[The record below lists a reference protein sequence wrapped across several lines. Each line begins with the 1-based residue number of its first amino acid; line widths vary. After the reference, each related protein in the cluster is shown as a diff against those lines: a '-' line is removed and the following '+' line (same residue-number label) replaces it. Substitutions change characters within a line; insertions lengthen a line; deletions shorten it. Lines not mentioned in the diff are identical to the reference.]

1 MKENI
6 SQKHYR
12 EIKSANTLLTVLR
25 TVLDLPLIRKRKAH
39 IYIIF
44 PTTPNLTLYLIG
56 VSVLV
61 KVQSQIEFVRRRWSN
76 SESWRKSWTN
86 NFGEVCWPLQ
96 PAAINTPSSSDFRF
110 LLFPSPN
117 FTYPIM
123 SIQLGYLWS
132 RYKNFK
138 HTSHWGL

>member
-1 MKENI
+1 MKENV

-12 EIKSANTLLTVLR
+12 EIKSANPLLTVLR

-76 SESWRKSWTN
+76 SER
-86 NFGEVCWPLQ
+86 
-96 PAAINTPSSSDFRF
+96 
-110 LLFPSPN
+110 
-117 FTYPIM
+117 
-123 SIQLGYLWS
+123 
-132 RYKNFK
+132 
-138 HTSHWGL
+138 